1 MKRITISSEIEFR
14 MDYEIEAK
22 TYSSISMH
30 EFLDFLKISCQL
42 QESIDIDQ
50 RNNIKSDESQIDFN
64 NLAKNS
70 LVNSLIYAKSTPSPS
85 TDSGENIGGNIYT
98 ANGESVKVS
107 TFFGS
112 HSNHFVVA
120 INR

>member
-1 MKRITISSEIEFR
+1 MKRITNFSEIEFR
-14 MDYEIEAK
+14 MDNEIEPK
-22 TYSSISMH
+22 SYSSISMH

-42 QESIDIDQ
+42 QESIDH
-50 RNNIKSDESQIDFN
+50 RNSDGSQIDFN
-64 NLAKNS
+64 NLAKNN

-85 TDSGENIGGNIYT
+85 TDSGENIGGINYT
-98 ANGESVKVS
+98 ANGESVKTS
-107 TFFGS
+107 TFSGS